1 MSASSRRVPSLV
13 SSATVLPPKAVA
25 AVKMKMRFD

>member
-1 MSASSRRVPSLV
+1 MSASSPRVPSLV

-25 AVKMKMRFD
+25 AVKMRFD